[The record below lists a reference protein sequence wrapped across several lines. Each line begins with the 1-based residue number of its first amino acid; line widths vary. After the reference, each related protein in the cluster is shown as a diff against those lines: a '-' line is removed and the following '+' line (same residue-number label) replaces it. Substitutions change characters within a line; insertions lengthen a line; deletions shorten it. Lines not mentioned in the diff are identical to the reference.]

1 MEKDYCNFSDLEPME
16 KIMYYNSLYMFL
28 SQLNINTP
36 GFAKKYN
43 EMFNSDLTL
52 KAGYEIAICEVDYSI
67 VGVLITVDA
76 DESCEPYVLDGYKG
90 IGIEEQLSDMMQRAY
105 ARLHQTRTWF
115 PTPTHASNYLQ
126 TDGQTS
132 LITKPS
138 ASLPDFE
145 RGFRPICEVKPGI
158 FDQRTTLSAGDSRS
172 SLKHFYLSIF
182 NYFILY
188 FLCILQKIS
197 GFCLRF

>member
-52 KAGYEIAICEVDYSI
+52 KTGYEIAICEVDYSI
-67 VGVLITVDA
+67 VGALITVDA

-90 IGIEEQLSDMMQRAY
+90 LGIEEQLSDM
-105 ARLHQTRTWF
+105 
-115 PTPTHASNYLQ
+115 
-126 TDGQTS
+126 
-132 LITKPS
+132 
-138 ASLPDFE
+138 
-145 RGFRPICEVKPGI
+145 
-158 FDQRTTLSAGDSRS
+158 
-172 SLKHFYLSIF
+172 IF
-182 NYFILY
+182 NILEV
-188 FLCILQKIS
+188 C
-197 GFCLRF
+197 

>member
-67 VGVLITVDA
+67 VGVLITV
-76 DESCEPYVLDGYKG
+76 
-90 IGIEEQLSDMMQRAY
+90 
-105 ARLHQTRTWF
+105 
-115 PTPTHASNYLQ
+115 
-126 TDGQTS
+126 
-132 LITKPS
+132 
-138 ASLPDFE
+138 
-145 RGFRPICEVKPGI
+145 I
-158 FDQRTTLSAGDSRS
+158 FFH
-172 SLKHFYLSIF
+172 K
-182 NYFILY
+182 
-188 FLCILQKIS
+188 
-197 GFCLRF
+197 